1 MKRIV
6 ALFALSVLV
15 ATLSGCVT
23 PHAYV
28 DPQYQKASFD
38 SIQRPAQPVP
48 VKVEV
53 HFQRNGAAY
62 DKVDKTLQ
70 ADVEQSLKKIGV
82 FAPSAATAAGTITV
96 TADNIADL
104 DDARSKGFKV
114 GLSFGAAGQTVDDNY
129 EFVCVYKAGGADKSF
144 SYHHVIHST
153 IGNAAAPIAGVAP
166 LKPADAFQKVV
177 EDIMVNFVKD
187 LQDAGLAPKQ

>member
-70 ADVEQSLKKIGV
+70 ADVEQSLKK
-82 FAPSAATAAGTITV
+82 V
-96 TADNIADL
+96 TLILAESFPFIL
-104 DDARSKGFKV
+104 RLKGSRV
-114 GLSFGAAGQTVDDNY
+114 ELSEKCSGKRLINTR
-129 EFVCVYKAGGADKSF
+129 
-144 SYHHVIHST
+144 IH
-153 IGNAAAPIAGVAP
+153 
-166 LKPADAFQKVV
+166 
-177 EDIMVNFVKD
+177 
-187 LQDAGLAPKQ
+187 